1 MQKGYR
7 HEFKYLISRSGAE
20 VLRRRLPHIM
30 QRDPHAGKTG
40 QYTIRSLYFDDF
52 SNTALEEKLSGIADR
67 EKYRIR
73 YYNYD
78 PTLLKLE
85 RKEKHGSLT
94 RKTAET
100 ITLKEAEILCHAGA
114 AGIIEEP
121 SELVRLLQD
130 KCRFGGLRPRV
141 LVDYDRTPFVCRDG
155 NTRITLDENLRTRP
169 YITELLAS
177 PQAMIPI
184 LDRDQVI
191 LEVKFDDFLP
201 GHLDAALS
209 DIPKAAMAISKFAL
223 CLSHN

>member
-1 MQKGYR
+1 MQNGYR
-7 HEFKYLISRSGAE
+7 HEFKYLISKSSAE
-20 VLRRRLPHIM
+20 ILRLRLPHIM

-52 SNTALEEKLSGIADR
+52 SNSALEEKLSGIAYR

-78 PTLLKLE
+78 PALLKLE

-94 RKTAET
+94 KKTAAT
-100 ITLKEAEILCHAGA
+100 ITLKEAELLCRAGA
-114 AGIIEEP
+114 AGLIEEP
-121 SELVRLLQD
+121 EILVQQLQN
-130 KCRFGGLRPRV
+130 KCRYGGLRPRV
-141 LVDYDRTPFVCRDG
+141 LVDYDRTPFISRDG

-169 YITELLAS
+169 YISDLFAS
-177 PQAMIPI
+177 SQAMIPI

-201 GHLDAALS
+201 GHLDAALA

-223 CLSHN
+223 CLSYN